1 MVFSCLLFK
10 YIMKTKSFLPTCLT
24 HIRNLLH
31 RSWKSYHVKVSL
43 SLNGSGIQRSMTT
56 PKNENY
62 RGHSS
67 CTILNSC
74 SFQKYMLLMPIHYRL
89 LLLHS
94 VLFSIL
100 GLPLF
105 GEKILP
111 QAAASCFQLNMLYFC
126 VLYDNIEKK
135 QSMKVHESMF
145 SVLQR
150 SN

>member
-1 MVFSCLLFK
+1 MRDVGLLKLAISKRKKIMVFSCLLFK

-89 LLLHS
+89 LLLPGKNHL
-94 VLFSIL
+94 LFAKSSKSKHKVEVIHFYFFFRM
-100 GLPLF
+100 LP
-105 GEKILP
+105 
-111 QAAASCFQLNMLYFC
+111 Y
-126 VLYDNIEKK
+126 KK
-135 QSMKVHESMF
+135 
-145 SVLQR
+145 
-150 SN
+150 